1 MLLKLDTGGPDAISA
16 RMLKHTDSAML
27 TQNYYKQ
34 KKVVL
39 AATPEYRQ
47 LERDYLCCMY
57 SSANSFIA
65 A

>member
-34 KKVVL
+34 KK
-39 AATPEYRQ
+39 
-47 LERDYLCCMY
+47 LCWQRHQNIG
-57 SSANSFIA
+57 S
-65 A
+65 